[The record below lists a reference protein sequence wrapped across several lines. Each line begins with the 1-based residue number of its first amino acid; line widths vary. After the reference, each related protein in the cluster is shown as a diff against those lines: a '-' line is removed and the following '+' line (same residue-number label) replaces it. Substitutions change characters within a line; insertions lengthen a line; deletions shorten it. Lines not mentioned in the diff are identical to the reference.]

1 MGNIVADHR
10 LFPGDLA
17 YFCHDTLLELRK
29 KEIVAGG
36 EKLFHYLH
44 KGILNCVKKSPS
56 FGQN

>member
-1 MGNIVADHR
+1 MGNIIADHR

-44 KGILNCVKKSPS
+44 KGILNRIKKSL
-56 FGQN
+56 